1 MWELGVHL
9 SASLRVTDLGHGGR
23 LTRELARELE
33 VSFNN
38 LTRELEVSLEE
49 GREIIK
55 RKVHEVL
62 VLVLGSAAE
71 AVVREEGV
79 VVRKRALA
87 EAHLMREAIRSNQ
100 TQSDAVE
107 AEPWPKAHLMRE
119 AIRSNQTQ
127 SDAVEAESSPPCERA
142 VTQFQ
147 RVEGSRLCH
156 RPYR

>member
-1 MWELGVHL
+1 M

-23 LTRELARELE
+23 LARELE
-33 VSFNN
+33 VSFIN
-38 LTRELEVSLEE
+38 LARELEVSLEE